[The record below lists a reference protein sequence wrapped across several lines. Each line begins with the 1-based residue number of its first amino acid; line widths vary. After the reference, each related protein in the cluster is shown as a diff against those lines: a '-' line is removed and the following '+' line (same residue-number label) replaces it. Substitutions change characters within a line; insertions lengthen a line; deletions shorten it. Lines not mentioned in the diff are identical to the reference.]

1 MEDKSVVV
9 TKIWSDMFGEK
20 NTKDE
25 DNFFEL
31 GGDSIMALKMS
42 EQLKQKGYTISL
54 MEVFDDPTLGGVL
67 EAVKT
72 LNPVAKT
79 SALMEEQKRSYPAT
93 VQQKWFFRKI
103 TRERDAWC
111 EYVIISPKKPESIT
125 PEKVN
130 KFLFEKKLLRNYKLL
145 KND

>member
-42 EQLKQKGYTISL
+42 EQLKQKGYTIS
-54 MEVFDDPTLGGVL
+54 F
-67 EAVKT
+67 
-72 LNPVAKT
+72 
-79 SALMEEQKRSYPAT
+79 
-93 VQQKWFFRKI
+93 
-103 TRERDAWC
+103 
-111 EYVIISPKKPESIT
+111 
-125 PEKVN
+125 
-130 KFLFEKKLLRNYKLL
+130 
-145 KND
+145 

>member
-1 MEDKSVVV
+1 MKDKSVIV

-67 EAVKT
+67 EAVKP

-79 SALMEEQKRSYPAT
+79 SALMENRNVLILQQSSRSGFS
-93 VQQKWFFRKI
+93 VRSQGK
-103 TRERDAWC
+103 EMHG
-111 EYVIISPKKPESIT
+111 
-125 PEKVN
+125 VN
-130 KFLFEKKLLRNYKLL
+130 M
-145 KND
+145 

>member
-1 MEDKSVVV
+1 MEVSMEDKSVVV

-54 MEVFDDPTLGGVL
+54 MEVFDDSVRSQGKEMHGV
-67 EAVKT
+67 
-72 LNPVAKT
+72 N
-79 SALMEEQKRSYPAT
+79 M
-93 VQQKWFFRKI
+93 
-103 TRERDAWC
+103 
-111 EYVIISPKKPESIT
+111 
-125 PEKVN
+125 
-130 KFLFEKKLLRNYKLL
+130 
-145 KND
+145 

>member
-42 EQLKQKGYTISL
+42 EQLKQKGYTDRKS
-54 MEVFDDPTLGGVL
+54 TR
-67 EAVKT
+67 
-72 LNPVAKT
+72 LNSSHRHT
-79 SALMEEQKRSYPAT
+79 SRMPSSA
-93 VQQKWFFRKI
+93 
-103 TRERDAWC
+103 
-111 EYVIISPKKPESIT
+111 
-125 PEKVN
+125 
-130 KFLFEKKLLRNYKLL
+130 
-145 KND
+145 

>member
-67 EAVKT
+67 KNFLISV
-72 LNPVAKT
+72 
-79 SALMEEQKRSYPAT
+79 MKRTGSLTA
-93 VQQKWFFRKI
+93 
-103 TRERDAWC
+103 
-111 EYVIISPKKPESIT
+111 
-125 PEKVN
+125 
-130 KFLFEKKLLRNYKLL
+130 KKLSMVHSRLSIILENIPTG
-145 KND
+145 